1 MEPVRERWLEQLYTA
16 HYEGVFRFVCSILR
30 DTPAAEDVVQDTFL
44 KAYAAYDAYFSRGQ
58 ERAWLFQIAKRTA
71 YDHLRRQRRIVPYE
85 GEPPDGG
92 TPSPSPARETEW
104 LDLLDRLPAA
114 DRDIVRLH
122 IVAGLTHQETA
133 RVLGRTVHG
142 VKKRYER
149 AIRALRE
156 QYKEGLS

>member
-1 MEPVRERWLEQLYTA
+1 MEAVREHWLEQLYTD

-30 DTPAAEDVVQDTFL
+30 DTSEAEDVVQDTFL
-44 KAYAAYDAYFSRGQ
+44 KAYAAYGTYFSCGK
-58 ERAWLFQIAKRTA
+58 ERAWLFQIARRTA
-71 YDHLRRQRRIVPYE
+71 YDHLRRQSRIVPYE
-85 GEPPDGG
+85 GDLGG
-92 TPSPSPARETEW
+92 ASPSPAGETEW
-104 LDLLDRLPAA
+104 LDLLDRLPPV

-156 QYKEGLS
+156 QFEEGSS